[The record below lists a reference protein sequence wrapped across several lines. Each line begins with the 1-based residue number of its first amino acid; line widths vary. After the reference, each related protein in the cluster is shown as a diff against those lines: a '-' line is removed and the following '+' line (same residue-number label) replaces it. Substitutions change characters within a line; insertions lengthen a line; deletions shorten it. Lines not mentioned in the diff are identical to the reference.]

1 MRADSVV
8 KCQET
13 PFCLEFLLR
22 DQDRGTLFRSS
33 MVGMRTSRR
42 HWTEIVLSRQYPTKS
57 RVLVYNVP
65 RAFAQYGMLPEA
77 KMPCRE
83 RRLHEYSNYPSPKR
97 FSPRQG
103 MLRPPATSLNE
114 DSRQPQ
120 CPEDQER
127 AIVEALKHF
136 KMNR

>member
-1 MRADSVV
+1 MTKIGEHCSDPQWLGCEHPGGIGP
-8 KCQET
+8 KGQ
-13 PFCLEFLLR
+13 
-22 DQDRGTLFRSS
+22 
-33 MVGMRTSRR
+33 
-42 HWTEIVLSRQYPTKS
+42 IVLSRQYPTRS

-65 RAFAQYGMLPEA
+65 RVFAQYGMLPEA

-120 CPEDQER
+120 CPEDKES

-136 KMNR
+136 KMKNS

>member
-1 MRADSVV
+1 MTKIGEHCSDSQWLGCEHPGGIGPKGRV
-8 KCQET
+8 
-13 PFCLEFLLR
+13 
-22 DQDRGTLFRSS
+22 
-33 MVGMRTSRR
+33 
-42 HWTEIVLSRQYPTKS
+42 VLSRQYPTKS

-83 RRLHEYSNYPSPKR
+83 RRLHEYSNDPSPKR